1 MEILAIISVVVSIL
15 NIILFFK
22 IWGMTSDVKE
32 ILKMLGNKEDFSSI
46 VSGDKAEIKNL
57 LVKRFTNDVRVY
69 FDPAKD
75 GNMDRN
81 YAQKRIESIATEYN
95 RKAEKLGVTF
105 DFSKEAGNLLEMI
118 DVLTKCG

>member
-1 MEILAIISVVVSIL
+1 MEILTIISAVVSIL

-22 IWGMTSDVKE
+22 IWGMTNDVKE
-32 ILKMLGNKEDFSSI
+32 ILKKMGVKEDFSCLTTD
-46 VSGDKAEIKNL
+46 DKKEIQNL

-75 GNMDRN
+75 GKMDRS

-95 RKAEKLGVTF
+95 RKAQKLGV
-105 DFSKEAGNLLEMI
+105 DFNFTKAGESLLEMI

>member
-32 ILKMLGNKEDFSSI
+32 ILKMLGKKEDFSCI
-46 VSGDKAEIKNL
+46 VSGDKAEIENL

-105 DFSKEAGNLLEMI
+105 DFSKAAGNLLEMI